1 MVVGAKCTEFD
12 QIRTRIFVRPKVSN
26 TYTIDEMQNIFPNT
40 EDDALRTLLKI
51 AERESLRTAIKLFNV
66 IAEMGITG
74 VGKVKAQ
81 DIKAVQTQFLGETA

>member
-1 MVVGAKCTEFD
+1 MVMGAKCTEFD

-26 TYTIDEMQNIFPNT
+26 EYTIDEVSHIFPNT

-66 IAEMGITG
+66 IAEMGIAN
-74 VGKVKAQ
+74 GKVKAQ
-81 DIKAVQTQFLGETA
+81 DIKAVQMQFLGEAV